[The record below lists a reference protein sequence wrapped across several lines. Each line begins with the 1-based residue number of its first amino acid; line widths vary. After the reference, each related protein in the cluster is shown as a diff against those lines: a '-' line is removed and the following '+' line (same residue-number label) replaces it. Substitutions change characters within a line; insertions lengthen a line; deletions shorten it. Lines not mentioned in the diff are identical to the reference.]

1 MAFMTRFVV
10 TGGAGFI
17 GSHIV
22 EGLLENDHEVVII
35 DDLSTGR
42 QENVEIFKSRVDF
55 QQIDLRNLED
65 VRKAVDGAEY
75 IFHQAALPSVP
86 RSIENPLES
95 HHVNVTGTINLLIA
109 AKDAGVKRLVYAASS
124 SAYGDAEVDKKHEQ
138 LKPAPLSP
146 YGAAKLSSEYYCQA
160 FYHSYGLET
169 VCLRYFNVF
178 GPRQNPYSAY
188 TGVLAIFIPLMLKG
202 EQPTIFGDG
211 LASRDFTFVKN
222 NVDANLLALTAE
234 NAPGEVINI
243 ACGHQYTILDIVD
256 AINEIL
262 GTDIKPKFADARA
275 GDIKHSLAAIDKA
288 KDILQYEPKISFK
301 EGLKITIDWYR
312 EELGL

>member
-1 MAFMTRFVV
+1 MTRFIV

-22 EGLLENDHEVVII
+22 ERLLDEEHQVVVI

-42 QENVEIFKSRVDF
+42 IENADPFKDRIDF
-55 QQIDLRNLED
+55 QQIDLRNLDD
-65 VRKAVDGAEY
+65 VRRAVEGAEHV
-75 IFHQAALPSVP
+75 FHQAALPSVP
-86 RSIENPLES
+86 RSIEDPLES
-95 HHVNVTGTINLLIA
+95 HHVNVTGTVNLLVA
-109 AKDAGVKRLVYAASS
+109 AKEAGVKRFVYAASS
-124 SAYGDAEVDKKHEQ
+124 SAYGDAQVDQKHEE

-146 YGAAKLSSEYYCQA
+146 YGAAKLSGELYCQA

-178 GPRQNPYSAY
+178 GPRQNPFSAY

-211 LASRDFTFVKN
+211 AASRDFTFVKN
-222 NVDANLLALTAE
+222 NVDANLLALTAK

-243 ACGHQYTILDIVD
+243 ACGQQYTILEIVD
-256 AINEIL
+256 AINQIL
-262 GTDIKPKFADARA
+262 GTNIQPKFEGVRT
-275 GDIKHSLAAIDKA
+275 GDIKHSLASIEKA
-288 KDILQYEPKISFK
+288 KTTLGYEPAVSFE
-301 EGLKITIDWYR
+301 EGLRVTIEWYR
-312 EELGL
+312 KELGL

>member
-1 MAFMTRFVV
+1 MTRFLV

-22 EGLLENDHEVVII
+22 ERLLNDGHEAVII

-42 QENVEIFKSRVDF
+42 IDNIEAFKDRVDYR
-55 QQIDLRNLED
+55 QIDQRNLDD
-65 VRKAVDGAEY
+65 VQRAMEGVEHV
-75 IFHQAALPSVP
+75 FHQAALPSVP

-95 HHVNVTGTINLLIA
+95 HHVNVTGTMNLLFA
-109 AKDAGVKRLVYAASS
+109 AKEASVKRFVYAASS
-124 SAYGDAEVDKKHEQ
+124 SAYGDAEVNQKHEE

-146 YGAAKLSSEYYCQA
+146 YGAAKLAGELYCQA

-178 GPRQNPYSAY
+178 GPRQNPFSAY

-211 LASRDFTFVKN
+211 SVSRDFTFVQN
-222 NVDANLLALTAE
+222 NVEANMLALTAK
-234 NAPGEVINI
+234 NASGEVINI
-243 ACGHQYTILDIVD
+243 ACGRPYTILEIVD

-262 GTDIKPKFADARA
+262 GTNIKPKFAPPRA

-288 KDILQYEPKISFK
+288 RQVLGYEPSISFE
-301 EGLKITIDWYR
+301 EGLRITIDWYR
-312 EELGL
+312 KELGL